1 MDAQRKRETL
11 STVLI
16 DLVILCE
23 YYFFYVIPFPETVQK
38 FVTYKNKSGLLI
50 LIFLAYIGIRFF
62 DNNAQRIGL
71 FSVYVAIFTCLAIV
85 SAVYCITHYSF
96 SKNELLVPFVAYISI
111 LWFVPLTLYLRHHLG
126 HFILVL
132 TSVNLIAGIILIFQ
146 GIYFLFRK
154 NVFLHIY
161 ELYQSGLIPVRNG
174 QLRITYLGTVISLSC
189 VISIGILFNHETR
202 NQVLHVANILVSFVY
217 FVFVSQTRMYIV
229 CLLLVMTVQFVKKNM
244 KLTANNLLLLY
255 SFIIAIVLLY
265 FLIIRGYISS
275 IIAPLIDGSYQ
286 TNGSYYARM
295 DAITYFIN
303 IIKSHL
309 TFGLG
314 ILDPGAYT
322 NNYTIFHGPTGFAM
336 MTDVGLLG
344 SVARM
349 GIPILVWYVL
359 LLTKLYRLQRTAE
372 NYVLSSLFYFILFSS
387 FSLIVLDPQRIF
399 FLSSSLAVF
408 NQLITQRR
416 EADTNE

>member
-1 MDAQRKRETL
+1 MA
-11 STVLI
+11 
-16 DLVILCE
+16 
-23 YYFFYVIPFPETVQK
+23 
-38 FVTYKNKSGLLI
+38 
-50 LIFLAYIGIRFF
+50 
-62 DNNAQRIGL
+62 
-71 FSVYVAIFTCLAIV
+71 
-85 SAVYCITHYSF
+85 
-96 SKNELLVPFVAYISI
+96 
-111 LWFVPLTLYLRHHLG
+111 
-126 HFILVL
+126 
-132 TSVNLIAGIILIFQ
+132 
-146 GIYFLFRK
+146 
-154 NVFLHIY
+154 
-161 ELYQSGLIPVRNG
+161 
-174 QLRITYLGTVISLSC
+174 
-189 VISIGILFNHETR
+189 
-202 NQVLHVANILVSFVY
+202 
-217 FVFVSQTRMYIV
+217 
-229 CLLLVMTVQFVKKNM
+229 VQFVKKNM
-244 KLTANNLLLLY
+244 KLTAKNLLLLY
-255 SFIIAIVLLY
+255 GFIIAIVLLY

-359 LLTKLYRLQRTAE
+359 LLIKLYRLQRTAK
-372 NYVLSSLFYFILFSS
+372 NYVLSSIFYFILFSS

-399 FLSSSLAVF
+399 FLSSSLAIF
-408 NQLITQRR
+408 NQLVTQRR
-416 EADTNE
+416 EVDTNE